1 MTSEKKTRV
10 AVLFGG
16 VSSEHEISL
25 MSVESVLANLPDHYE
40 VLRIGITKD
49 GRWVEYTGRNDEIT
63 SQKWEQDPT
72 LRTAIV
78 SPDRSHKGV
87 LLLSKEGWELVPVD
101 VCFPVLHGKHG
112 EDGTIQGLFQL
123 AGIPFVGCDTISS
136 ANCMDKEITHTI
148 LEAHGIKMAKW
159 LVVNHEKMQQFE
171 QFAQQAEEKLGYPM
185 FVKPANAGSS
195 VGVGKAHNRQELKA
209 ACETALKEDYKAVVE
224 ECIEMQEVETAVLG
238 NADAKAAGVVGELV
252 PVGEFYT

>member
-101 VCFPVLHGKHG
+101 ICFPVLHGKHG
-112 EDGTIQGLFQL
+112 EDGTIQSLLEFV
-123 AGIPFVGCDTISS
+123 GIPFVGSS
-136 ANCMDKEITHTI
+136 AASCRSTWNKDSLHS
-148 LEAHGIKMAKW
+148 
-159 LVVNHEKMQQFE
+159 
-171 QFAQQAEEKLGYPM
+171 
-185 FVKPANAGSS
+185 VKSI
-195 VGVGKAHNRQELKA
+195 HL
-209 ACETALKEDYKAVVE
+209 
-224 ECIEMQEVETAVLG
+224 
-238 NADAKAAGVVGELV
+238 
-252 PVGEFYT
+252 

>member
-87 LLLSKEGWELVPVD
+87 LLLSLEYWNDVHPSIVTVPLEG
-101 VCFPVLHGKHG
+101 CGSQAF
-112 EDGTIQGLFQL
+112 GLLYPLSPL
-123 AGIPFVGCDTISS
+123 A
-136 ANCMDKEITHTI
+136 
-148 LEAHGIKMAKW
+148 
-159 LVVNHEKMQQFE
+159 
-171 QFAQQAEEKLGYPM
+171 
-185 FVKPANAGSS
+185 
-195 VGVGKAHNRQELKA
+195 
-209 ACETALKEDYKAVVE
+209 
-224 ECIEMQEVETAVLG
+224 EVERFARIIEEGTS
-238 NADAKAAGVVGELV
+238 
-252 PVGEFYT
+252 PR